1 MTMNKKLNGAILP
14 RSNVTTEERNTLY
27 HLWESYYQNVDRAM
41 FDEDFGEKDWV
52 LTLKDSDGTIRG
64 FTTMKFYELEIF
76 GKVIRAIFNGST
88 IIARDYWGEQ
98 ELVHTWCRFMGEL
111 KREEPEIPLYWYLIV
126 SGFRTYMFLPLFFRK
141 FYPNHATETPGF
153 ENEIIDVLGKMKFPK
168 EYRQGI
174 VRVEEPREC
183 LDLDLAIPSVHKL
196 RNPHIRFF
204 VEKNKDYL
212 RGDEMVCITEFT
224 IENTKRTAHQIAKDV
239 LGSLD
244 FQGSNKRKVA
254 AS

>member
-1 MTMNKKLNGAILP
+1 MNRKLNGAILP
-14 RSNVTTEERNTLY
+14 RSKVTREDKNTLFD
-27 HLWESYYQNVDRAM
+27 LWESYYQNVDRAM
-41 FDEDFGEKDWV
+41 FEEDLAEKDWI
-52 LTLKDSDGTIRG
+52 LTLLDEEGTIRG
-64 FTTMKFYELEIF
+64 FTTMKFYELEIR
-76 GKVIRAIFNGST
+76 GKTIRTIFNGST

-153 ENEIIDVLGKMKFPK
+153 EKEIIDVLGKMKFPK

-183 LDLDLAIPSVHKL
+183 LDLDLAIPSEHKL

-212 RGDEMVCITEFT
+212 RGDEMVCLTEFT

-239 LGSLD
+239 LESLD
-244 FQGSNKRKVA
+244 FQGSNKKEVA